1 MPLYSYYCKACDKR
15 VDVLCKISERDNQ
28 VCSCVNNHGEDEQ
41 AKAKLERLLDTCSF
55 GVNGIGAYDSS
66 FKVKR

>member
-1 MPLYSYYCKACDKR
+1 MPVYSYLCLNCNKR
-15 VDVLCKISERDNQ
+15 LDVLCKISERDNQ
-28 VCSCVNNHGEDEQ
+28 FCNCINTAGDETA
-41 AKAKLERLLDTCSF
+41 AKAKLERQLDTCSF